1 MTLGWTWRIIGERSG
16 GEPAPEPHP
25 EWDSF
30 GELQILSQQGMGDH
44 ESGSNQMN
52 RGEPN
57 QQVQAT
63 LASAPDLR
71 RWLSEMK

>member
-1 MTLGWTWRIIGERSG
+1 
-16 GEPAPEPHP
+16 
-25 EWDSF
+25 
-30 GELQILSQQGMGDH
+30 
-44 ESGSNQMN
+44 MN